1 MVGGKNAKPIFKN
14 MLRYETDQLKSK
26 PTETDAKQ
34 TTNDTKKL
42 LIERY

>member
-1 MVGGKNAKPIFKN
+1 MGGGKNAKPIFKN
-14 MLRYETDQLKSK
+14 IMKYETGQLKSK
-26 PTETDAKQ
+26 STETDAKQ

>member
-1 MVGGKNAKPIFKN
+1 MGGGKNVKPIFEN
-14 MLRYETDQLKSK
+14 MLKYETDKLKSK
-26 PTETDAKQ
+26 STETDAKQ